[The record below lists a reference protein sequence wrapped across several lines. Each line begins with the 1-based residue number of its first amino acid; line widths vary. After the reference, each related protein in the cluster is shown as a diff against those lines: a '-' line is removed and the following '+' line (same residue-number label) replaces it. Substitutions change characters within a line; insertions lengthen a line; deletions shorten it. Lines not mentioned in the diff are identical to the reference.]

1 MEERLNIK
9 FRRSFNLSQN
19 KMNLILFMHIQQ
31 IIVDF
36 IKNSIYHLN

>member
-1 MEERLNIK
+1 MEERLNTK

-19 KMNLILFMHIQQ
+19 KMDLILIMHKQL

-36 IKNSIYHLN
+36 IKNPLYYLN